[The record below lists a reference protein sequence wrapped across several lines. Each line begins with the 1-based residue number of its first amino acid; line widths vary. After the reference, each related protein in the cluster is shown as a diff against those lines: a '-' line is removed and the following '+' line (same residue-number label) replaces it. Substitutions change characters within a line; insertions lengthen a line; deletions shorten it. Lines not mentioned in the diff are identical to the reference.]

1 MIEGRFMKRRGPGC
15 GLAFLVVAC
24 WAAGANPASAASYRV
39 APNILAGVAQAASNP
54 AQSPPGANLAVCKS
68 SQHPYPVVLVDGT
81 FANQEDDY
89 GALAPTLA
97 NAGYCVY
104 TFAMGAPPGQFV
116 QTIGPVV
123 QSAQSLA
130 GFVGRVRAST
140 GASRVDLIG
149 HSQGGL
155 VAEYYAKLLGGARHV
170 RDLIGLSP
178 TTHGT
183 TLSGLTA
190 FASVF
195 PGADQFLGSV
205 CQACVDQEAGSSVVS
220 AVDHGAIAQSGVN
233 YTIIESRNEYV
244 VTPVGSS
251 FIRERGVKNEYVQS
265 SCPFDSVDHAD
276 LSYDR
281 VVFRLVFNA
290 LSPASA
296 SAPNCL
302 VEFPYPA

>member
-1 MIEGRFMKRRGPGC
+1 
-15 GLAFLVVAC
+15 VC
-24 WAAGANPASAASYRV
+24 WAAVANPASATSYRV
-39 APNILAGVAQAASNP
+39 APNILAGVARAASNP

-68 SQHPYPVVLVDGT
+68 LRHPYPVVLVDAT

-130 GFVGRVRAST
+130 AFIGRVRASA

-155 VAEYYAKLLGGARHV
+155 VAEYYAKLLGGARYV

-183 TLSGLTA
+183 TLNGLTA

-195 PGADQFLGSV
+195 PGADQFLGS
-205 CQACVDQEAGSSVVS
+205 ACRACADQEAGSSVVS
-220 AVDHGAIAQSGVN
+220 AVDNGAIAQSGVN

-251 FIRERGVKNEYVQS
+251 FIREPGVKNEYVQS
-265 SCPFDSVDHAD
+265 SCPFDPVDHAD

-290 LSPASA
+290 LSPESA
-296 SAPNCL
+296 SAPNCP

>member
-1 MIEGRFMKRRGPGC
+1 LIEERFMKGRGSGC
-15 GLAFLVVAC
+15 GLAFLVLVC
-24 WAAGANPASAASYRV
+24 WAAVANPASAASYRV
-39 APNILAGVAQAASNP
+39 APNILAGVALSASNP
-54 AQSPPGANLAVCKS
+54 AQSPPGANLAACRS
-68 SQHPYPVVLVDGT
+68 SRHPDPVVLVDGT

-104 TFAMGAPPGQFV
+104 TFAMGAPPRQFV

-130 GFVGRVRAST
+130 AFIGRVRAST
-140 GASRVDLIG
+140 GASKVDLIG

-155 VAEYYAKLLGGARHV
+155 VAEYYAKLLGGASNL

-183 TLSGLTA
+183 TLNGLTA

-220 AVDHGAIAQSGVN
+220 AVDNGAIAQSGVN
-233 YTIIESRNEYV
+233 YTIIETRNENV

-251 FIRERGVKNEYVQS
+251 FIQERGVKNEYVQS

-281 VVFRLVFNA
+281 IVFRLVLNA
-290 LSPASA
+290 LSPESA
-296 SAPNCL
+296 AAPNCL

>member
-1 MIEGRFMKRRGPGC
+1 MIEESFMKRRGSGC
-15 GLAFLVVAC
+15 GLAVLVLAC
-24 WAAGANPASAASYRV
+24 WAVVATPASAASYRV
-39 APNILAGVAQAASNP
+39 APNILAGVALAVSNP
-54 AQSPPGANLAVCKS
+54 AQSPPGANLAVCRS
-68 SQHPYPVVLVDGT
+68 SRHPYPVVLVDGT

-104 TFAMGAPPGQFV
+104 TFAIGAPPGQFV

-130 GFVGRVRAST
+130 AFIGRVRAST

-155 VAEYYAKLLGGARHV
+155 VAEYYAKLLGGARYV

-183 TLSGLTA
+183 TLDGLTA
-190 FASVF
+190 FAAVV

-205 CQACVDQEAGSSVVS
+205 CQACVDQEAASSVVR
-220 AVDHGAIAQSGVN
+220 ALENGAIAQPGVN
-233 YTIIESRNEYV
+233 YTIIETRNEDV

-251 FIRERGVKNEYVQS
+251 FIQAHGVKNEYVQS

-281 VVFRLVFNA
+281 VVFRLVLNA
-290 LSPASA
+290 LSPEST

>member
-1 MIEGRFMKRRGPGC
+1 MERRGSGC
-15 GLAFLVVAC
+15 GLALLVLVCWAVVAT
-24 WAAGANPASAASYRV
+24 PASAASYRV
-39 APNILAGVAQAASNP
+39 APNILAGVARAASNP
-54 AQSPPGANLAVCKS
+54 AQSPPGANLAVCRS
-68 SQHPYPVVLVDGT
+68 SRHPYPVVLVDGT

-104 TFAMGAPPGQFV
+104 TFAMGAPPSQFV

-130 GFVGRVRAST
+130 VFIGRVRALT
-140 GASRVDLIG
+140 GASRVDLVG

-155 VAEYYAKLLGGARHV
+155 VAEYYAKLLGGARYLH
-170 RDLIGLSP
+170 DLIGLSP

-183 TLSGLTA
+183 TLDGLTA

-205 CQACVDQEAGSSVVS
+205 CQACVDQEAGSSVVR
-220 AVDHGAIAQSGVN
+220 ALENGAIAQPGVN
-233 YTIIESRNEYV
+233 YTIIETRNENV

-281 VVFRLVFNA
+281 VVFRLVLNA
-290 LSPASA
+290 LGRESTSSPD
-296 SAPNCL
+296 CL

>member
-1 MIEGRFMKRRGPGC
+1 MKRRGSGC
-15 GLAFLVVAC
+15 GLALLVLVC
-24 WAAGANPASAASYRV
+24 WAAAANPASAASYRV
-39 APNILAGVAQAASNP
+39 APNILAGVARAASNP
-54 AQSPPGANLAVCKS
+54 AESPPGANLAVCKS
-68 SQHPYPVVLVDGT
+68 SRYPYPVVLVDGT

-116 QTIGPVV
+116 QTIGSVV

-130 GFVGRVRAST
+130 AFIGRVRAST
-140 GASRVDLIG
+140 GASQVDVIG

-155 VAEYYAKLLGGARHV
+155 VAEYYAKLLGGARYV
-170 RDLIGLSP
+170 RNLIGLSP

-183 TLSGLTA
+183 TLNGLTA
-190 FASVF
+190 LASVF

-205 CQACVDQEAGSSVVS
+205 CRACVDQEAGSSVIS
-220 AVDHGAIAQSGVN
+220 ALDNGAIAQSGVN
-233 YTIIESRNEYV
+233 YTIIESRNESV

-265 SCPFDSVDHAD
+265 SCPFDPVDHAD

-290 LSPASA
+290 LSPESA

>member
-1 MIEGRFMKRRGPGC
+1 MIEERVMKRRGSGC
-15 GLAFLVVAC
+15 GLAFLVLAC
-24 WAAGANPASAASYRV
+24 WAAVANPACAASYRV
-39 APNILAGVAQAASNP
+39 APNILAGVARAASNP
-54 AQSPPGANLAVCKS
+54 AQSPPGANLAVCKGLR
-68 SQHPYPVVLVDGT
+68 HPYPVALVDGT

-104 TFAMGAPPGQFV
+104 TFAIGAPPGQFV

-130 GFVGRVRAST
+130 AFIGRVRAST

-155 VAEYYAKLLGGARHV
+155 VAEYYAKLLGGARYL

-183 TLSGLTA
+183 TLNGLTA

-195 PGADQFLGSV
+195 PGADQFLGAV
-205 CQACVDQEAGSSVVS
+205 CRACVDQEAGSSVVS
-220 AVDHGAIAQSGVN
+220 AVDNGAIAQSGVN
-233 YTIIESRNEYV
+233 YTIIETRNESV

-276 LSYDR
+276 LSYYR

-290 LSPASA
+290 LSPGSA